1 MSVECWLTVPQEHAK
16 EWGSGSHGSSLFNL
30 VSAGSHSDA
39 SSLGSTN
46 RASGPLSSALPAFTA
61 ICFLD
66 ERHPDFGKMES
77 KSSFNLHLD
86 LCVCVCVF
94 ENYLFSSVVYF
105 LIGSLGFC
113 MCV

>member
-1 MSVECWLTVPQEHAK
+1 MSAECWLTVPQENAK

-39 SSLGSTN
+39 SSLRSTN
-46 RASGPLSSALPAFTA
+46 RASGPLSPASPGFSA

-77 KSSFNLHLD
+77 KSSFNLHVFLRFFFS
-86 LCVCVCVF
+86 F

>member
-1 MSVECWLTVPQEHAK
+1 MAAGHMAV
-16 EWGSGSHGSSLFNL
+16 LFNL

-39 SSLGSTN
+39 SSLRSTN
-46 RASGPLSSALPAFTA
+46 RASGPPSPASLAFSA

-66 ERHPDFGKMES
+66 ERHPGFGKTES

-86 LCVCVCVF
+86 FCVLGF
-94 ENYLFSSVVYF
+94 LENYLFGSVVYF

-113 MCV
+113 TCV